1 MAVIVKTKEIVSIFA
16 KNKIIASVYKG
27 SKLIWEAIR
36 SCFGKGFWANEETWN
51 NNEGWIN

>member
-27 SKLIWEAIR
+27 SKLI
-36 SCFGKGFWANEETWN
+36 
-51 NNEGWIN
+51 